1 MNSRERTFV
10 MVKPDGV
17 QRKLVGEVITRL
29 EKKGLQPVAIKMM
42 QMEPELAAR
51 HYGEHRGKPFYESLI
66 SFITS
71 GPVVA
76 MVWEGDNAV
85 AVARSLIGATNPQEA
100 APGTIRGDLA
110 LFTGNNLVHGS
121 DSLESARREIGLFFN
136 EAELCSYRSVLDEW
150 IYGR

>member
-1 MNSRERTFV
+1 

-17 QRKLVGEVITRL
+17 QRKLIGEIICRL

-42 QMEPELAAR
+42 QITPELAAR
-51 HYGEHRGKPFYESLI
+51 HYGEHRGKAFYENLL

-85 AVARSLIGATNPQEA
+85 AVARTLIGATDPQQA

-110 LFTGNNLVHGS
+110 LFTGNNLIHGS
-121 DSLESARREIGLFFN
+121 DSLESARREIGLFFQDT
-136 EAELCSYRSVLDEW
+136 EICSYRMALDRW
-150 IYGR
+150 IYGIE